1 VNDDD
6 QQEMPPPVSG
16 RGQHFGEGMLSG
28 GEVSPG
34 LQQLAARYKAQTPTA
49 YQPGGTSNGMSADQY
64 QATLGGKF
72 PVQNG
77 VATDQ
82 YNTQKFYGS
91 DL

>member
-16 RGQHFGEGMLSG
+16 RGQYFGEGMLSG

-49 YQPGGTSNGMSADQY
+49 YQPGGTSNGMSAGQY
-64 QATLGGKF
+64 KATLGGKF

-77 VATDQ
+77 SATDT
-82 YNTQKFYGS
+82 YETMKFFDPNS
-91 DL
+91 